1 MSLYKSIPHTFRK
14 AASDEL
20 GLIFHRYLSKNQ
32 FSRNKQLEIFVNGEV
47 LSSLD
52 PFKTDHPATQQL
64 ETEEIEQPTKKPQQ
78 VEFFFHFL

>member
-1 MSLYKSIPHTFRK
+1 
-14 AASDEL
+14 
-20 GLIFHRYLSKNQ
+20 
-32 FSRNKQLEIFVNGEV
+32 